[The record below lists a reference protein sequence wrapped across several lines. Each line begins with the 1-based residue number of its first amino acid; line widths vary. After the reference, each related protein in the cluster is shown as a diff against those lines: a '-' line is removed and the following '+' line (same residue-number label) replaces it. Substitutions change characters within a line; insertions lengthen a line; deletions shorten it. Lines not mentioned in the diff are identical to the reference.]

1 MKTKFLLLF
10 IVVLSFLN
18 TSCKRCYTC
27 TIKYDQTATP
37 TFVGMN
43 SSSTTTTE
51 FCGTLKEKE
60 AYEKSGTTTTESKSG
75 NITVRVR
82 TTTTCLQ

>member
-1 MKTKFLLLF
+1 MNIKIILTAVIGLLLT
-10 IVVLSFLN
+10 SS
-18 TSCKRCYTC
+18 SCKRCYQC
-27 TIKYDQTATP
+27 TIKYEQTTTP
-37 TFVGMN
+37 TTIGMN

-60 AYEKSGTTTTESKSG
+60 AYVASGTTNTTSSSG
-75 NITVRVR
+75 NISVRVK